1 MIAKEKRPDEVILQS
16 IESAV
21 AVKRKSS
28 VQVPP
33 VTPSV
38 PKGIDSVNQP
48 ATEVADSPTTVE
60 TPSNKENQMTE
71 SLHTSLLKPANV
83 VTKPAEE
90 KQVSLERTQHKVAI
104 YGCGGMGVNMAKVL
118 NQHYAQQA
126 PSKGRA
132 FLETYYVDTSTSN
145 LEGIEDQDHVYLI
158 PNKDG
163 SGQKRSMNAS
173 SINERI
179 KEIVR
184 GFKPADL
191 NIVISSGS
199 GGSGSVLAPL
209 ISRELVRSKAPVI
222 IITVGDRS
230 TRKFTENTV
239 GTLKSFEAMTKGS
252 DARPFVMSYFENKG
266 AQSRKEV
273 DAKIFG
279 VVEALLVLF
288 SGNNEELDSQ
298 DLYHWLNYQEVTD
311 ANVQLSNLVVT
322 SGNTPIDED
331 LYGGPIA
338 VATMAGSHE
347 VSDFNG
353 VVDYQCIGILPKE
366 VEALADTA
374 MHFVITDGY
383 FDKVIAELD
392 KELAQIDEVK
402 NARVSRTSL
411 VDKNTEID
419 EETGLV
425 F

>member
-48 ATEVADSPTTVE
+48 ATELADSPTTVE

-126 PSKGRA
+126 PSKGCA

-191 NIVISSGS
+191 NIVISSAS
-199 GGSGSVLAPL
+199 GG
-209 ISRELVRSKAPVI
+209 
-222 IITVGDRS
+222 
-230 TRKFTENTV
+230 
-239 GTLKSFEAMTKGS
+239 
-252 DARPFVMSYFENKG
+252 
-266 AQSRKEV
+266 
-273 DAKIFG
+273 
-279 VVEALLVLF
+279 
-288 SGNNEELDSQ
+288 
-298 DLYHWLNYQEVTD
+298 
-311 ANVQLSNLVVT
+311 
-322 SGNTPIDED
+322 
-331 LYGGPIA
+331 
-338 VATMAGSHE
+338 
-347 VSDFNG
+347 
-353 VVDYQCIGILPKE
+353 
-366 VEALADTA
+366 
-374 MHFVITDGY
+374 
-383 FDKVIAELD
+383 
-392 KELAQIDEVK
+392 
-402 NARVSRTSL
+402 
-411 VDKNTEID
+411 
-419 EETGLV
+419 
-425 F
+425 